1 MFDGYK
7 NILKADRTYM
17 QDEDALEGYMLVNHI
32 AIQWYYIIYKLLK
45 ENKMLKKYSV
55 TDFVK
60 LLIDVKKVRINDVWY
75 KEPIIKRIQTLL
87 DKLKISIP

>member
-1 MFDGYK
+1 
-7 NILKADRTYM
+7 
-17 QDEDALEGYMLVNHI
+17 
-32 AIQWYYIIYKLLK
+32 LK

-60 LLIDVKKVRINDVWY
+60 LLIEVKKVRINDVWY